1 MSSAQT
7 TERPKSND
15 SMVST
20 EYDTNKMNKSA
31 YTNNHYS
38 KASDLG
44 NSYKIAQKKKD
55 KKTEISS
62 HEKRGKGR
70 FSMKVCSKDEDGKCS
85 IF

>member
-55 KKTEISS
+55 KKTDNSS
-62 HEKRGKGR
+62 HQKRGKGK
-70 FSMKVCSKDEDGKCS
+70 FSMKSCSYEDGGKCS